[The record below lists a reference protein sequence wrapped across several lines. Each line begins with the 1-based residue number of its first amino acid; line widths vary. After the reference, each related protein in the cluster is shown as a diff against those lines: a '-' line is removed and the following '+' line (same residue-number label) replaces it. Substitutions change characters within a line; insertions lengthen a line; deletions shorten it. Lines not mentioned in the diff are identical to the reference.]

1 MPNFLKSSLCGLLIS
16 SLGALAQ
23 DVDVQSQSSLGGTNS
38 EYLFDAIPTTDGGF
52 IIAGSTSS
60 NRTGNLTQ
68 ANNGDL
74 DYWICKMDGN
84 NNLLWQKNYGGAGL
98 DLLQSV
104 KATADG
110 GYILAGI
117 SSSNISGDKLDI
129 CQGATDYWII
139 KIDASGGQQ
148 WQTTVGGVGIE
159 KLNQITQ
166 TTDGG
171 YIIAGSSGSK
181 KSPVGQDNIIPLT
194 QKTESC
200 RGGLDFWIV
209 KLKSNGDVDWQ
220 KTIGGRFADELKVV
234 QPLPN
239 NEYLLGGYSN
249 SPISGEKTNENI
261 GIGDYWIVKIN
272 NTGEIIWQQTLG
284 GSSDDVLVSLITTQ
298 DGGFIIGGNSGATPS
313 NTSNRKAITGNKS
326 KSNTKGTDF
335 WVIKLDGQGTTDWQE
350 TYNFGNHDALTSITE
365 DTNGN
370 VLIGGY
376 AQSEASSASA
386 SNRGI
391 AGKTIL
397 TDKEGIND
405 YIALKI
411 DNKGKQLWTQ
421 AVGSRGDEVLKKLL
435 PTPDG
440 GYLLAGTSNGG
451 KSRDKK
457 GQIGGKDYWVVKL
470 KNTNKEELEAV
481 IGAFPNPTIN
491 ATNVAVSY
499 NYDYGTATLYDLNG
513 RQLQTKELKGEKQI
527 PFNLDG
533 LPQGMY
539 LINIK
544 TNNGTNAVKI
554 IKK

>member
-1 MPNFLKSSLCGLLIS
+1 MPHLLKSSFYGLLLTS
-16 SLGALAQ
+16 FGTLAQ
-23 DVDVQSQSSLGGTNS
+23 DIDVQSQSSLGGTSS
-38 EYLFDAIPTTDGGF
+38 EYLFDAIPTPDGGF
-52 IIAGSTSS
+52 IIAGSSSS

-68 ANNGDL
+68 PNKGDL

-84 NNLLWQKNYGGAGL
+84 NNLLWQKSYGGSGL

-110 GYILAGI
+110 GYILAGT
-117 SSSNISGDKLDI
+117 SASDADFDKLDI
-129 CQGATDYWII
+129 CQGSTDYWVI
-139 KIDASGGQQ
+139 KIDASGGEQ
-148 WQTTVGGVGIE
+148 WQTTLGGAGLE

-166 TTDGG
+166 TIDGG
-171 YIIAGSSGSK
+171 YIIAGSSSSK
-181 KSPVGQDNIIPLT
+181 QSIAEGNGIIPLT
-194 QKTESC
+194 QKTETC
-200 RGGLDFWIV
+200 RGGLDFWVV
-209 KLKSNGDVDWQ
+209 KLKTNGEVDWQ
-220 KTIGGRFADELKVV
+220 KTIGGKFADELKVI

-249 SPISGEKTNENI
+249 SPESGDKTNNNI
-261 GIGDYWIVKIN
+261 GVGDYWVVKIN

-298 DGGFIIGGNSGATPS
+298 DGGFIIGGNSGADSSATTGRKI
-313 NTSNRKAITGNKS
+313 NTRSSKT
-326 KSNTKGTDF
+326 KSNSKGTDF

-350 TYNFGNHDALTSITE
+350 TYNFGNHDALTSVTE
-365 DTNGN
+365 DTNGTI
-370 VLIGGY
+370 LIGGY
-376 AQSEASSASA
+376 AQSEASS
-386 SNRGI
+386 NV
-391 AGKTIL
+391 AGRISKGAIQ

-405 YIALKI
+405 YIALRI
-411 DNKGKQLWTQ
+411 DNKGKQLWSQ
-421 AVGSRGDEVLKKLL
+421 VVGSRGDEVLKKLI

-470 KNTNKEELEAV
+470 KNTNKEELETLV
-481 IGAFPNPTIN
+481 GAFPNPTIN
-491 ATNVAVSY
+491 ATNVAVNY
-499 NYDYGTATLYDLNG
+499 DYDYGTATLYDLNG
-513 RQLQTKELKGEKQI
+513 RQLQTTELKGEKQI
-527 PFNLDG
+527 PFNLNG

-539 LINIK
+539 LINVK